1 MKFEDFKKE
10 DLKIIKQI
18 GYGQFSNVYEAEYQ
32 GNKYAIKKISK
43 NSLEKGEDDMN
54 EYMKNAL
61 ARELNILK
69 KMSELE
75 NSVKLYY
82 NYEDEENYILI
93 LELCDTDLFKLLK
106 EKKTFTSGEILSIM
120 EGLNKS
126 FK

>member
-1 MKFEDFKKE
+1 MKFEDFKRE

-18 GYGQFSNVYEAEYQ
+18 GDGQYSNVFEAEYQ
-32 GNKYAIKKISK
+32 GNKYAVQKISK
-43 NSLEKGEDDMN
+43 KRLEKGDDDMK
-54 EYMKNAL
+54 EYLKFAL
-61 ARELNILK
+61 DRKLNILK

-106 EKKTFTSGEILSIM
+106 EKKPLLVM
-120 EGLNKS
+120 KYYL
-126 FK
+126 